1 MKQILSILVFS
12 LLFSCSG
19 KKQTE
24 TVPTFAYITPTQE
37 MLDSGKVTY
46 DKYCTICHKEGVG
59 GAAKLDNI
67 ERWTNN
73 RKKELNLLVQHV
85 HDGYTGEF
93 GTMTP
98 KGTCMECSKE
108 DLRNAIFYMMTEAG
122 VLE

>member
-1 MKQILSILVFS
+1 MKQIFTILVFA
-12 LLFSCSG
+12 LFFSCSG
-19 KKQTE
+19 KKQTD
-24 TVPTFAYITPTQE
+24 TKAAFSYMTPTHE
-37 MLDSGKVTY
+37 ILESGKATY
-46 DKYCTICHKEGVG
+46 DKYCTICHTEGVG

-73 RKKELNLLVQHV
+73 RKKDINLLVQHV

-98 KGTCMECSKE
+98 KGTCIECSKE
-108 DLRNAIFYMMTEAG
+108 DLRNAIFFIMSEAG